1 MELVMLGS
9 NAFAH
14 IVEALILWMGMSQMY
29 EARYKQVVTGLVIM
43 VRHAI
48 MFWVFLTGNIYV
60 VTIVNNLIYI
70 LLIALLYNISKRSAI
85 FWAVIY
91 NAMMAISELIM
102 FFTARYIVGIE
113 NAGRKDTVDIIFMFC
128 LCNISYFL
136 ITQTMVFIK
145 KKSIAFDKND
155 MSKILLM
162 GSLTTSLIVF
172 MTYYIIGTTWNLHQ
186 KETIWMM
193 ISSVGLVC
201 SDILILWS
209 YIKIDERNAENERI
223 KIQLEQEKADA
234 RYYKLENEKNES
246 LEILRHD
253 MSNHLNTML
262 DMETNSA
269 LKDYI
274 TSIMEQYDIKKR
286 TTFSNNNVLNGLISE
301 YSSKCCAEN
310 IEFVVDIRSGTI
322 DDIGATDI
330 VALFGNILSNA
341 YEAARQCFNKSDKY
355 IELIAKRKNETTF
368 IKCVNSCDVPP
379 KVVRGRFVSIK
390 KDNDRKHG
398 YGMKSIDKIVD
409 KYNGSH
415 IEQFDET
422 RHEFTISLMLIK

>member
-1 MELVMLGS
+1 
-9 NAFAH
+9 
-14 IVEALILWMGMSQMY
+14 
-29 EARYKQVVTGLVIM
+29 
-43 VRHAI
+43 
-48 MFWVFLTGNIYV
+48 
-60 VTIVNNLIYI
+60 
-70 LLIALLYNISKRSAI
+70 
-85 FWAVIY
+85 
-91 NAMMAISELIM
+91 
-102 FFTARYIVGIE
+102 
-113 NAGRKDTVDIIFMFC
+113 
-128 LCNISYFL
+128 
-136 ITQTMVFIK
+136 
-145 KKSIAFDKND
+145 
-155 MSKILLM
+155 
-162 GSLTTSLIVF
+162 
-172 MTYYIIGTTWNLHQ
+172 
-186 KETIWMM
+186 
-193 ISSVGLVC
+193 
-201 SDILILWS
+201 
-209 YIKIDERNAENERI
+209 
-223 KIQLEQEKADA
+223 
-234 RYYKLENEKNES
+234 
-246 LEILRHD
+246 

>member
-1 MELVMLGS
+1 MGIIMSYIFSHV
-9 NAFAH
+9 
-14 IVEALILWMGMSQMY
+14 VEAIVLWMSMSQMY
-29 EARYKQVVTGLVIM
+29 EARYKQWVTGSLIFLG
-43 VRHAI
+43 HAL
-48 MFWVFLTGNIYV
+48 MFIVFLIDNIYAI
-60 VTIVNNLIYI
+60 TIINVLVYVILIIILYDVNKRAAVFWGVI
-70 LLIALLYNISKRSAI
+70 LTVMNALT
-85 FWAVIY
+85 
-91 NAMMAISELIM
+91 ELIM

-113 NAGRKDTVDIIFMFC
+113 NAGRKDTADIIFMFC

-136 ITQTMVFIK
+136 ITQTLVFMK
-145 KKSIAFDKND
+145 KRSVVLDKND
-155 MSKILLM
+155 ISKILLM

-209 YIKIDERNAENERI
+209 NIKIDERNAENERI

-262 DMETNSA
+262 DMETNSD

-274 TSIMEQYDIKKR
+274 SSIMEQYNIKKR

-301 YSSKCCAEN
+301 YSSKCFLKN
-310 IEFVVDIRSGTI
+310 IEFIVDIRPGTI
-322 DDIGATDI
+322 DDIVATDI

-341 YEAARQCFNKSDKY
+341 YEAARQCINIEEKY
-355 IELIAKRKNETTF
+355 IELIVKRKNETIF
-368 IKCVNSCDVPP
+368 IKCVNSCIVRP
-379 KVVRGRFVSIK
+379 KVIRGRLVSVK
-390 KDNDRKHG
+390 KDTDRKHG
-398 YGMKSIDKIVD
+398 YGMKSIDKIVN
-409 KYNGSH
+409 KYDGSH
-415 IEQFDET
+415 IEQFDELNK
-422 RHEFTISLMLIK
+422 EFTISIMLMK

>member
-1 MELVMLGS
+1 MEIIMSYIFSHL
-9 NAFAH
+9 
-14 IVEALILWMGMSQMY
+14 VEAIVLWMSMSQMY
-29 EARYKQVVTGLVIM
+29 EHRYKQWVTGI
-43 VRHAI
+43 AI
-48 MFWVFLTGNIYV
+48 MIGHAVMFGVFLTGNIYFI
-60 VTIVNNLIYI
+60 TAINNSTYI
-70 LLIALLYNISKRSAI
+70 LLIALLFNISKRSAV
-85 FWAVIY
+85 FWGIIL
-91 NAMMAISELIM
+91 NAMNALSELIM

-113 NAGRKDTVDIIFMFC
+113 NAGKKDTVDIIFMFC

-136 ITQTMVFIK
+136 ITQTLVFIK
-145 KKSIAFDKND
+145 KRSIVFDKGD

-172 MTYYIIGTTWNLHQ
+172 MTYYIIGTTWDLHQ

-193 ISSVGLVC
+193 ISSIGLVC

-209 YIKIDERNAENERI
+209 NIKIDERNAENERI

-253 MSNHLNTML
+253 MNNHLNTML
-262 DMETNSA
+262 DMETNSD

-274 TSIMEQYDIKKR
+274 TSIMEQYNIKKR

-301 YSSKCCAEN
+301 YNSKCYIEN
-310 IEFVVDIRSGTI
+310 IEFVVDIRPGTI
-322 DDIGATDI
+322 DDIAATDI

-341 YEAARQCFNKSDKY
+341 YEAAKQCEEINEKY
-355 IELIAKRKNETTF
+355 IELVVKRKQETTL
-368 IKCVNSCDVPP
+368 IKYVNSCAVPP
-379 KVVRGRFVSIK
+379 KIIGGNFISIK
-390 KDNDRKHG
+390 KDSDRKHG

-409 KYNGSH
+409 KYHGSH
-415 IEQFDET
+415 IEQFDEN
-422 RHEFTISLMLIK
+422 EFTISIMLMI

>member
-1 MELVMLGS
+1 MEIVIS
-9 NAFAH
+9 YAFAH
-14 IVEALILWMGMSQMY
+14 IIEAIILWMSMSQMY
-29 EARYKQVVTGLVIM
+29 EHKYKQWVTGLVIM
-43 VRHAI
+43 AGHVV
-48 MFWVFLTGNIYV
+48 MFGVFLMGNIYCI
-60 VTIVNNLIYI
+60 TANNNSMYI
-70 LLIALLYNISKRSAI
+70 LLIALLFNVSKRSAV
-85 FWAVIY
+85 FWGLIY
-91 NAMMAISELIM
+91 NAMMAISEQLV
-102 FFTARYIVGIE
+102 FYVLQFIVGIKYVQL
-113 NAGRKDTVDIIFMFC
+113 KDVMSIVIVLC
-128 LCNISYFL
+128 LC
-136 ITQTMVFIK
+136 
-145 KKSIAFDKND
+145 
-155 MSKILLM
+155 KILYFILIQVMVIIKNKSRSSDSGDTSIVLLM
-162 GSLTTSLIVF
+162 VTLIASITVF
-172 MTYYIIGTTWNLHQ
+172 MTYYIFGIESNVNS
-186 KETIWMM
+186 KETIWA
-193 ISSVGLVC
+193 ITSSIILVF
-201 SDILILWS
+201 SDILVLWVN
-209 YIKIDERNAENERI
+209 IRINERNAETQRI
-223 KIQLEQEKADA
+223 KVQLEQEKADA

-301 YSSKCCAEN
+301 YSSKCQAEG

-322 DDIGATDI
+322 DDIVATDI

-341 YEAARQCFNKSDKY
+341 YEAARQCINRSDKY

-422 RHEFTISLMLIK
+422 RHEFTISLMLMK

>member
-43 VRHAI
+43 VGHAI

-70 LLIALLYNISKRSAI
+70 LLIALLYNVSKRSAI

-193 ISSVGLVC
+193 ISSVGL
-201 SDILILWS
+201 
-209 YIKIDERNAENERI
+209 
-223 KIQLEQEKADA
+223 
-234 RYYKLENEKNES
+234 ES
-246 LEILRHD
+246 SPNL
-253 MSNHLNTML
+253 
-262 DMETNSA
+262 
-269 LKDYI
+269 
-274 TSIMEQYDIKKR
+274 
-286 TTFSNNNVLNGLISE
+286 
-301 YSSKCCAEN
+301 
-310 IEFVVDIRSGTI
+310 
-322 DDIGATDI
+322 
-330 VALFGNILSNA
+330 
-341 YEAARQCFNKSDKY
+341 
-355 IELIAKRKNETTF
+355 
-368 IKCVNSCDVPP
+368 CVNSSFSY
-379 KVVRGRFVSIK
+379 VVLSTLLLSSKDLTEWSLVYHSTLSYQRFYDLHSIHY
-390 KDNDRKHG
+390 DHLEG
-398 YGMKSIDKIVD
+398 L
-409 KYNGSH
+409 H
-415 IEQFDET
+415 Q
-422 RHEFTISLMLIK
+422 LI

>member
-1 MELVMLGS
+1 MGIIMSYIFSHV
-9 NAFAH
+9 
-14 IVEALILWMGMSQMY
+14 VEAIVLWMSMSQMY
-29 EARYKQVVTGLVIM
+29 EARYKQWVTGFIIM
-43 VRHAI
+43 VGHAL
-48 MFWVFLTGNIYV
+48 MFGVFLTGNIYFI
-60 VTIVNNLIYI
+60 TAINNSMYI
-70 LLIALLYNISKRSAI
+70 LLIALLFNISKRSAV
-85 FWAVIY
+85 FWGIIL
-91 NAMMAISELIM
+91 NAMNALSELIM

-136 ITQTMVFIK
+136 ITQTLVFIK
-145 KKSIAFDKND
+145 KRSIVFDKND

-172 MTYYIIGTTWNLHQ
+172 MTYYIIGTTWDLHQ

-209 YIKIDERNAENERI
+209 NIKIDERNAENERI

-262 DMETNSA
+262 SMEANDD
-269 LKDYI
+269 LKNYI
-274 TSIMEQYDIKKR
+274 STIMEQYNIKKR

-301 YSSKCCAEN
+301 YSSKCFLKN
-310 IEFVVDIRSGTI
+310 IEFIVDIRPGTI
-322 DDIGATDI
+322 DDIVATDI

-341 YEAARQCFNKSDKY
+341 YEAARQCINIEDKY
-355 IELIAKRKNETTF
+355 IELIVKRKNETIF
-368 IKCVNSCDVPP
+368 IKCVNSCIVRP
-379 KVVRGRFVSIK
+379 KVIRGRLVSVK
-390 KDNDRKHG
+390 KDTDRKHG
-398 YGMKSIDKIVD
+398 YGMKSIDKIVN
-409 KYNGSH
+409 KYDGSH
-415 IEQFDET
+415 IEQFDELNK
-422 RHEFTISLMLIK
+422 EFTISIMLMK